1 MGSLGLVT
9 DPAAGP
15 HKIITLCHGAKQH
28 SRGHFPGFESL
39 WGMDLSLLGLLKGYP
54 IKAE

>member
-1 MGSLGLVT
+1 VT

-28 SRGHFPGFESL
+28 SRGHFPGFGSL
-39 WGMDLSLLGLLKGYP
+39 WGMDLSLLGLLKGYQ